1 MAPRKELKRH
11 KQREP
16 CCPGT
21 PGQRGKEGR
30 RKMCGYAGHHAWR
43 TKMVSS
49 GLPIS
54 GLWGLSELIDQS
66 NILFL
71 CSHLRPA
78 WSLLCFPDL
87 SNWEGKASRRQSSYR
102 CTLQSALVHLGTVCV
117 QRCVFLLSCFKF
129 QQCES
134 SSATTCRPF
143 GSSSGQVAKVPRDVK
158 TLPPGL
164 TSRSQIQSRSN
175 VRKSQTPG
183 PKAQEP
189 QEPQK
194 PSPGASEVSLPTF
207 LPRAASVHHL

>member
-1 MAPRKELKRH
+1 
-11 KQREP
+11 
-16 CCPGT
+16 
-21 PGQRGKEGR
+21 
-30 RKMCGYAGHHAWR
+30 MCGYAGHHAWR